1 LFFGQTSRKHA
12 LNAAEI
18 LIVEDDEVIMGAL
31 AYNLSQEGYGV
42 KGATT
47 GAEALRLARKLRL
60 DLILLYIVLP
70 GESGIEVC
78 GRIPAIGYVA
88 VARGRYRLS
97 SSNFEEL
104 RVCELQLLRIPKRR
118 SSQNTYSTHS
128 GE

>member
-1 LFFGQTSRKHA
+1 LITST
-12 LNAAEI
+12 AEI

-97 SSNFEEL
+97 STNFGE
-104 RVCELQLLRIPKRR
+104 RR
-118 SSQNTYSTHS
+118 
-128 GE
+128 

>member
-97 SSNFEEL
+97 STNFGEL
-104 RVCELQLLRIPKRR
+104 RKREVRRIRF
-118 SSQNTYSTHS
+118 
-128 GE
+128 